1 MATLDERMEAFALAF
16 KDDPDFNR
24 IPFPEHILKKLGL
37 YKPKEDISA
46 MKAVNY
52 AMTAPSINT
61 YSKPLET
68 IDQSETVKTFPNL
81 SELADSIKANETKI
95 LESEDQTNPPEP
107 DVSVSTATCD
117 AYPGASDSPNSLS
130 PQME

>member
-1 MATLDERMEAFALAF
+1 MATLDERLEAFAVSF
-16 KDDPDFNR
+16 KDDPDFYR

-61 YSKPLET
+61 YSGPIVT

-81 SELADSIKANETKI
+81 VELADSIKANETKI
-95 LESEDQTNPPEP
+95 LEFADPSSSPGPC
-107 DVSVSTATCD
+107 VAVSTT
-117 AYPGASDSPNSLS
+117 PSSSDPEKS
-130 PQME
+130 

>member
-1 MATLDERMEAFALAF
+1 MATLDERLEAFAISF
-16 KDDPDFNR
+16 KDDPDFYR

-61 YSKPLET
+61 YSKPIET

-81 SELADSIKANETKI
+81 VELADSIKSTETKI
-95 LESEDQTNPPEP
+95 LEFADPSSSPETGVAVNTTP
-107 DVSVSTATCD
+107 SSAG
-117 AYPGASDSPNSLS
+117 PSSS
-130 PQME
+130 

>member
-1 MATLDERMEAFALAF
+1 MATLDERMEAFAISF
-16 KDDPDFNR
+16 KDDPDFYR

-52 AMTAPSINT
+52 AMTAPSINK
-61 YSKPLET
+61 YNKPLET

-95 LESEDQTNPPEP
+95 LEFGDPSSSPEP
-107 DVSVSTATCD
+107 CVAVSTTPSSAH
-117 AYPGASDSPNSLS
+117 PASS
-130 PQME
+130 

>member
-1 MATLDERMEAFALAF
+1 MTSLDERMEAFALSF
-16 KDDPDFNR
+16 KDDPDFYR

-61 YSKPLET
+61 YSKPIEI

-81 SELADSIKANETKI
+81 SELAGSTDTNETKTQQSSGQSS
-95 LESEDQTNPPEP
+95 LPEP
-107 DVSVSTATCD
+107 CVSVSTTPSSAH
-117 AYPGASDSPNSLS
+117 PESS
-130 PQME
+130 